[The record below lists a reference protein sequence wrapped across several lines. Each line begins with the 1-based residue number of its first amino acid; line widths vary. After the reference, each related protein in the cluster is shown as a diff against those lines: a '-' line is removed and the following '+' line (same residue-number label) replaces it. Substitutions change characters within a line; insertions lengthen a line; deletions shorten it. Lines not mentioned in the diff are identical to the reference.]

1 MKGSGSQPS
10 LWDYIRPLAHRDD
23 PGTSLEAAAALVQ
36 GGGLSCQ
43 LEVVLDALRR
53 YPGSTSAELAER
65 AGLDRPLV
73 ARRLPALAR
82 SGSGG
87 AGRSLGGR
95 PAGRARLCDLL
106 KEKRLGREPI
116 QRGAP
121 TSPPALSVLAGG
133 ADEPAGKRGHAMTA
147 RSFLEPFVIARLAPL
162 QTSIGVEPVAT
173 VSCVRCFRESGVYL
187 PEILE
192 PEDPIARW
200 GALERARIEAARLFE
215 AAGWRATHLVSVA
228 GRRGRR

>member
-1 MKGSGSQPS
+1 MTLDKCSEEQC
-10 LWDYIRPLAHRDD
+10 
-23 PGTSLEAAAALVQ
+23 EAMPVCSVCGMRKQ
-36 GGGLSCQ
+36 
-43 LEVVLDALRR
+43 
-53 YPGSTSAELAER
+53 
-65 AGLDRPLV
+65 
-73 ARRLPALAR
+73 
-82 SGSGG
+82 
-87 AGRSLGGR
+87 
-95 PAGRARLCDLL
+95 
-106 KEKRLGREPI
+106 
-116 QRGAP
+116 
-121 TSPPALSVLAGG
+121 PPALSVLAGG

-215 AAGWRATHLVSVA
+215 AAGWRATHLGGACCPGCVA
-228 GRRGRR
+228 LVQVVDYLSGEKGPPAPKEEG